1 MLLLTFFCC
10 RLVWGTYQSVR
21 VFTDIYRALT
31 ETDAL
36 ATFKQD
42 ANSEVI
48 MFAGDNMV
56 PLWLPVCYLAS
67 NLTLNGLN
75 WYWFGKMIETL
86 RKRFDPPLGTRKPEK
101 VAEKV
106 PAEEEPVLV
115 EGTHIETPGVLTPKE
130 SNDYIGAV
138 NVEKGAHTLKV
149 QQSEVRSRSARRR
162 G

>member
-21 VFTDIYRALT
+21 VFADVYRALT
-31 ETDAL
+31 QDQTAL
-36 ATFKQD
+36 LKEPESDLIF
-42 ANSEVI
+42 
-48 MFAGDNMV
+48 FAGDKAV
-56 PLWLPVCYLAS
+56 PLWLPACYLLS

-86 RKRFDPPLGTRKPEK
+86 RKRFDPPLGTRKPEELT
-101 VAEKV
+101 EKV
-106 PAEEEPVLV
+106 PAEESVLV
-115 EGTHIETPGVLTPKE
+115 EGTDIETPGVMTPGE
-130 SNDYIGAV
+130 GNDYISAV
-138 NVEKGAHTLKV
+138 SVEKDAHTLKV